1 MAYKQKSEDLNNV
14 ARSMRN
20 RDTYTKGGGDE
31 KGKKTKSGEISQEQ
45 ADKWNAKREKLETKA
60 AEKGWSTKK
69 QLKKGALSSEKDP
82 TKELPEGWKG
92 VWKKGEYV
100 GAKEKRRVGSLEIGG
115 GKIPV
120 DSTPGTSVDKRK
132 QKIDNSIKKKDYKP
146 SQSPYKPKYL
156 GKGGKRFG
164 KSKLNR
170 RAGAKRKIHGFKKP

>member
-14 ARSMRN
+14 ARSMRD
-20 RDTYTKGGGDE
+20 RSTYTKGGGDE
-31 KGKKTKSGEISQEQ
+31 KGKKSGEMSQEE
-45 ADKWNAKREKLETKA
+45 ADKLNAKREKLETKA

-100 GAKEKRRVGSLEIGG
+100 GAKEKRRVGSVGIGG

-120 DSTPGTSVDKRK
+120 DSTPGTDEGKRK
-132 QKIDNSIKKKDYKP
+132 QKIDDSIKKRDYKP
-146 SQSPYKPKYL
+146 SQGPSKSKYL
-156 GKGGKRFG
+156 GKGGKHFG
-164 KSKLNR
+164 KKKISR
-170 RAGAKRKIHGFKKP
+170 RGGAKKNIRGFSKFK

>member
-31 KGKKTKSGEISQEQ
+31 KRKKTKSGEISQEQ

-132 QKIDNSIKKKDYKP
+132 QKIDNSIKKKDYKT
-146 SQSPYKPKYL
+146 SQGPGKAKYL
-156 GKGGKRFG
+156 RGGKFFTKKKVG
-164 KSKLNR
+164 R
-170 RAGAKRKIHGFKKP
+170 RAGANRNIRGYKKP